1 MILGRAMNQEIVRLL
16 SEIQELQSRNRS
28 LQSEIE
34 DIRGLSETAERPW
47 PHAKLGRVPEDGQ
60 GGGGSLALGPIV
72 EYQGGYAQFV
82 GEWTYDVETQKWT
95 FKKKN
100 DTPAIVYEKQK
111 IAIRNTVSEG
121 SSSSDTLSI
130 VEAPKLI
137 KTTPSVWLKMTTT
150 KIFKNF
156 SYTPPADETGT
167 GGMDAQ
173 SATISFLGSATD
185 GATERILETVVED
198 ANEQTTY
205 EATETQAESEVV

>member
-1 MILGRAMNQEIVRLL
+1 MFDFADPFLMDLERRL
-16 SEIQELQSRNRS
+16 RS
-28 LQSEIE
+28 LEFARDSMP
-34 DIRGLSETAERPW
+34 GASFP
-47 PHAKLGRVPEDGQ
+47 LGGMDDQRVFGGD
-60 GGGGSLALGPIV
+60 GGGSLALGPIV
-72 EYQGGYAQFV
+72 EYEGVYAQYV
-82 GEWTYDVETQKWT
+82 GEWVYDEEAKEWKFTKA
-95 FKKKN
+95 N
-100 DTPAIVYEKQK
+100 DTPAIIYEKQK
-111 IAIRNTVSEG
+111 VAIRNTVSDG

-150 KIFKNF
+150 EIFKNF

-167 GGMDAQ
+167 GWMDAQ